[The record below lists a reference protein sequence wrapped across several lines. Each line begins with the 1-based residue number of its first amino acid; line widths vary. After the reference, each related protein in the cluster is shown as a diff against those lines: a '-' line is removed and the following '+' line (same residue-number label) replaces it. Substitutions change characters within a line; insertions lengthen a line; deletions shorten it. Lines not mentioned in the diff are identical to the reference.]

1 MQITCDTF
9 APANWSIPS
18 AVVESSI
25 MCSWSGFYDG
35 ESGIDFYS
43 IMIGTAPGEGN
54 LHTAFVIPES
64 TSYSSP
70 VLQFELTLEYYVTFR
85 VSNRAGI
92 QANVVQGPI
101 VVATN
106 ILVPTGV
113 VYAVPNY
120 EEFLYTGNSSE
131 QVPQNNAAQ
140 CLFASPILTI
150 IWDPFTDESSGIS
163 KYQIS
168 IGYSPGSDEVHSFQ
182 DTQPLV
188 TDSGALS
195 YDLSPVDFPAG
206 SRAPVYVSVKGF
218 NNAGYHTTISSNAIY
233 IISDDN
239 TYISWVNDGGDSR
252 TDIEYQISTGRIEG
266 TFSTGINCPLVSIQW
281 AVEAVDGMRVLNFT
295 TASVVDSTFNGS
307 YYLSSRDLSLYN
319 GETYRVIVSA
329 IDHTGRTYLLKSN
342 GVTVTTKPLFPGF
355 VQDGPLFT
363 HDLNYQ
369 ESLTAVSGHWSNFG
383 DGTPEQEI
391 AYYEVALGSDREH
404 PNTRTNIVPFT
415 NVGTNTSYTFMGLD
429 LVPLTQQYFIT
440 VRAYAVSGAYVDA
453 TSNGITAGLGGT
465 IIPGSIF
472 VTPYQTSTTTI
483 AAYWSKFESD
493 FPIRLYSW
501 AVGSEKYSSQELENF
516 CTDRSFNYSQSF
528 DVFGF
533 TDVATNTEATADN
546 LNLTHGMSYYVTVRA
561 IDDAKKCI
569 AHQTNIP
576 TVIDITEPLGGTIYV
591 SPEHSRINISEDEPY
606 ITYIVRDSD
615 IEVHWS
621 EFVDNESSIE
631 RYEVAVIQGSECGNT
646 SVVINDSISFV
657 NVLTE
662 TSYVFEGYEP
672 LTNAFIQVIGYNK
685 AGLYTVINSQP
696 ILTDEYLPEVGVVKD
711 GLDWDNDLTYQ
722 SDLTSL
728 SAVFSHSKLRPDQMT
743 DDPCPMALNFSL
755 DSDNVAWTI
764 LQPSRYLSCMLLY
777 NFVINIF
784 LGL

>member
-1 MQITCDTF
+1 M
-9 APANWSIPS
+9 
-18 AVVESSI
+18 ESSI
-25 MCSWSGFYDG
+25 TCSWSGFYDA

-43 IMIGTAPGEGN
+43 IMIGTAPSEGN
-54 LHTAFVIPES
+54 LHMAFVIPES

-85 VSNRAGI
+85 VSNRAGM
-92 QANVVQGPI
+92 QANIVQGPI

-106 ILVPTGV
+106 IPVPTGIIYV
-113 VYAVPNY
+113 VPNY
-120 EEFLYTGNSSE
+120 NEYLYTGNSS
-131 QVPQNNAAQ
+131 QQILQNNAAQ
-140 CLFASPILTI
+140 CLFTSPILTV
-150 IWDPFTDESSGIS
+150 IWDPFTDEHSGIS

-182 DTQPLV
+182 DAQPLI
-188 TDSGALS
+188 TDSGTLS
-195 YDLSPVDFPAG
+195 HDLFPVYFPAE

-218 NNAGYHTTISSNAIY
+218 NNAGYHTTISSNEIY
-233 IISDDN
+233 IISDGN
-239 TYISWVNDGGDSR
+239 TYTSWINDGGDSQ
-252 TDIEYQISTGRIEG
+252 TDIEYQTPTGRIEA
-266 TFSTGINCPLVSIQW
+266 TFSTGVNCPLASIHW
-281 AVEAVDGMRVLNFT
+281 AIEAIDGMRVLNFT
-295 TASVVDSTFNGS
+295 TASVSDSTFNGS

-329 IDHTGRTYLLKSN
+329 VDQTGRAYLLKSD

-369 ESLTAVSGHWSNFG
+369 ESLTTLSGHWSNFG

-391 AYYEVALGSDREH
+391 AYYEVALGSDREYS
-404 PNTRTNIVPFT
+404 NTRTNIVPFT
-415 NVGTNTSYTFMGLD
+415 NVGISTSYTFTGLD

-440 VRAYAVSGAYVDA
+440 VRAHAVSGAHADA
-453 TSNGITAGLGGT
+453 TSNGIIAGLGGT
-465 IIPGSIF
+465 IIPGTIF
-472 VTPYQTSTTTI
+472 AAPYQTSTTTI

-516 CTDRSFNYSQSF
+516 CADRSFNYNQSF

-533 TDVATNTEATADN
+533 TDVATDTEATVDN
-546 LNLTHGMSYYVTVRA
+546 LNLTHGISYYVTIRA

-569 AHQTNIP
+569 VHQTSIP
-576 TVIDITEPLGGTIYV
+576 TVIDITEPLGGKIYV
-591 SPEHSRINISEDEPY
+591 SPEHSRINISENEPY
-606 ITYIVRDSD
+606 ITYIVKDSD
-615 IEVHWS
+615 IEVQWS
-621 EFVDNESSIE
+621 EFVDNESSIDQ
-631 RYEVAVIQGSECGNT
+631 YEVALIQGSECGNA
-646 SVVINDSISFV
+646 SVVINDSISLI

-662 TSYVFEGYEP
+662 TSYVFEGYKL

-685 AGLYTVINSQP
+685 AGLYTVVNSQP
-696 ILTDEYLPEVGVVKD
+696 ILTDEYLPEAGVVKD

-728 SAVFSHSKLRPDQMT
+728 SAVFSHSKLRPDQTT
-743 DDPCPMALNFSL
+743 DDPCPVALNFSL

-764 LQPSRYLSCMLLY
+764 LQPLRYLLQFILCCKFM
-777 NFVINIF
+777 INIF
-784 LGL
+784 IGL